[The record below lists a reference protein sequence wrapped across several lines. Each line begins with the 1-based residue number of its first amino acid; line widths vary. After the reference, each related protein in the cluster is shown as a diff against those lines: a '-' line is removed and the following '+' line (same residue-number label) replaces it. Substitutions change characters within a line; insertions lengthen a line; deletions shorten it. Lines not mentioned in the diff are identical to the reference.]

1 MTNINVQM
9 MTIQAARTKKQE
21 DVYMA
26 AMLDSH
32 ASAELSMDE
41 IKAMCDDL
49 FDAHREWIGIFE

>member
-1 MTNINVQM
+1 M
-9 MTIQAARTKKQE
+9 MTIQAARTKKKE

-26 AMLDSH
+26 AMLDPH